1 MASKPHSIEGT
12 DIDVSWDGRLCI
24 HIEECVRARS
34 EVFVKGRKPWA
45 VPDASP
51 ADEAAEVCERC
62 PTGAMTYTRKDGRPQ
77 EAAPAVNTV
86 VVANNGPLYVSGDL
100 EIAGAKENMEGVAFR
115 AALCRCGASSNKPFC
130 DGSHSKAEFTDSG
143 AVGNPS
149 PGSDRSGGKLAV
161 NLADNGPLLL
171 AGAFRIVT
179 GAGRVAWEG
188 EKAALCRCGLSQ
200 NKPFCDGSHKD
211 GGFKSE

>member
-1 MASKPHSIEGT
+1 MTNKPHSIEGT

-24 HIEECVRARS
+24 HVEECVRARS

-51 ADEAAEVCERC
+51 AAEAAEVCERC
-62 PTGAMTYTRKDGRPQ
+62 PTGSMTYTRKDGGEQ
-77 EAAPAVNTV
+77 ESAPAVNTV

-100 EIAGAKENMEGVAFR
+100 KIEGTGENMEGVAFR
-115 AALCRCGASSNKPFC
+115 AALCRCGASKNKPFC
-130 DGSHSKAEFTDSG
+130 DGSHAKAEFSDSG

-149 PGSDRSGGKLAV
+149 PGIEKPGGPLAV
-161 NLADNGPLLL
+161 NLAANGPLLL
-171 AGAFRIVT
+171 AGAFRMVT
-179 GAGRVAWEG
+179 GSGRVAWEG

-200 NKPFCDGSHKD
+200 NKPFCDGRHKA
-211 GGFKSE
+211 GGFTSD